1 MVTSLNEVN
10 FPGIHGEFGFDLVGD
25 FMGNQWLISSAKPLV
40 FVVGVLRENHVTT
53 LCIVRHFGWC
63 YSSGPWFNMEMLSYQ
78 YRKSHWGDK
87 TILQPSYLHNGI
99 SYTGK
104 MTSLY
109 WIRALDVPSS
119 PHVIL
124 FLEWI
129 NIYQKHSNSFNS
141 CIIIEIVQIFTSEY
155 CQDLQVN
162 LK

>member
-1 MVTSLNEVN
+1 MNWTFQGLIWWGISWEINYSFPQLN
-10 FPGIHGEFGFDLVGD
+10 HQCL
-25 FMGNQWLISSAKPLV
+25 LLV
-40 FVVGVLRENHVTT
+40 FLGEILYSFLENKHVTT
-53 LCIVRHFGWC
+53 LRIVRHFGWC
-63 YSSGPWFNMEMLSYQ
+63 CSSGPWFNMKMLSYQ

-87 TILQPSYLHNGI
+87 TILRPSYLHNGI

-124 FLEWI
+124 FLGWI
-129 NIYQKHSNSFNS
+129 NICQKHSNSFNS
-141 CIIIEIVQIFTSEY
+141 CIIIEIVQIFTKEY